1 MARELENVNSACLR
15 TNRAEITRQL
25 HLDSRIL
32 LLDRERQGKYTVE
45 ERDESCAR
53 SRDDLDSVQIL
64 PEFTQF
70 LRGPSRRRLVHEFSR
85 TTA

>member
-1 MARELENVNSACLR
+1 MAREPEKVNSACLR

-32 LLDRERQGKYTVE
+32 LLERERQRKYTVE
-45 ERDESCAR
+45 ERDEICAR

-64 PEFTQF
+64 PEFTPF
-70 LRGPSRRRLVHEFSR
+70 LRGLSRGRLVHKFSR